1 MGKKRKK
8 RGNGGKAMHHKKL
21 EDYRRDRLD
30 EMTIKELQEE
40 MAEGKLS
47 AEELVLMYK
56 ENISLRDQN
65 TNAVLE
71 INPDALHIAQARDFE
86 RRQGQ
91 VRSPLHGIPILLKD
105 NMDTKDKMHTSA
117 GTLALKDH
125 YALQDAHI
133 VKKLREAGAVILGKT
148 NVTEWANFMSD
159 KMTNGYSSRGGQV
172 KNPYGAFDVGGSS
185 SGSAAAIASNL
196 AVAALGTETSG
207 SIINPASQNSL
218 VGIKPT
224 MGMVSRSGI
233 IPLSHTQDIP
243 GPLARTVEDAVAVFA
258 AIIGRDPEDEITVCA
273 EPFEAYAWEQH
284 FNKDGLKGIK
294 FGVPRNLFDEKISA
308 DEREAFEEAMDE
320 LRQCGADI
328 IDNVDL
334 GANQEDLGF
343 AVLLHE
349 FKADLNNYLA
359 HSNPENPIR
368 SLDDVI
374 AFNNEHSEVMLKFGQ
389 NLMEQTNNMTGKLTE
404 REYIEALERNRFL
417 AAEQGIRATL
427 KEVGADALLLPKD
440 YGCNIAAA
448 AGFPSITVPFGL
460 TKTKEPFNITFT
472 GVKFSEPELVEY
484 AYAFEQAVKGRRKP

>member
-1 MGKKRKK
+1 
-8 RGNGGKAMHHKKL
+8 MHHKKL

-30 EMTIKELQEE
+30 EMSIKKLQQE
-40 MAEGKLS
+40 MAEGKLT

-71 INPDALHIAQARDFE
+71 INPDALQIAQARDFE
-86 RRQGQ
+86 RSQGR
-91 VRSPLHGIPILLKD
+91 VRSPLHGIPILVKD
-105 NMDTKDKMHTSA
+105 NMDTNDKMHTSA
-117 GTLALKDH
+117 GSLALKDH
-125 YALQDAHI
+125 YALQDAHV

-148 NVTEWANFMSD
+148 NITEWANFMSD

-185 SGSAAAIASNL
+185 SGSAAAVASNL

-224 MGMVSRSGI
+224 MGLASRSGI

-258 AIIGRDPEDEITVCA
+258 AIIGHDPEDEITVYA
-273 EPFEAYAWEQH
+273 DPFEDYAWEQH
-284 FNKDGLKGIK
+284 FNKDGLNGIR

-308 DEREAFEEAMDE
+308 EEREAFEGALEK
-320 LRQCGADI
+320 LRECGAEI
-328 IDNVDL
+328 VDNIDL
-334 GANQEDLGF
+334 GASQEDLGF
-343 AVLLHE
+343 GVLLHE
-349 FKADLNNYLA
+349 FKADLNDYLA
-359 HSNPENPIR
+359 RSNPENPIR

-374 AFNNEHSEVMLKFGQ
+374 AFNNEHSDRMLKFGQ
-389 NLMEQTNNMTGKLTE
+389 NLLEQTNSMTGKLTE
-404 REYIEALERNRFL
+404 REYVEALERNRFL

-427 KEVGADALLLPKD
+427 KEAGADALLLPKD

-448 AGFPSITVPFGL
+448 AGFPSVTVPFGL
-460 TKTKEPFNITFT
+460 AETQEPFSITFT
-472 GVKFSEPELVEY
+472 GKAFSEPVLIEY
-484 AYAFEQAVKGRRKP
+484 AYAFEQAVQGRRKP